1 MLSHTIVIAVTALIG
16 LAIVTAAMLHGWKS
30 WLALRSRE
38 LEQSYAPPYAPN
50 GGGALVTCT
59 HSLARIEVADLRERV
74 RKLEDIAA
82 GIDV

>member
-16 LAIVTAAMLHGWKS
+16 LAIVTAAVLHGWKS

-38 LEQSYAPPYAPN
+38 LEQPYAPT
-50 GGGALVTCT
+50 GDGALVTCT
-59 HSLARIEVADLRERV
+59 HSLARIEMADLRERV